1 MPTPRLLLPYIET
14 QQAQKEVTHAE
25 GLNRLDALV
34 MTTVQTRMVSVPPAS
49 PVDGQL
55 YLLPVSPAPTGDWV
69 NQGGKVAQRLGN
81 VWRFHTPFA
90 GWTVWVM
97 DEQAAYTHTG
107 TTWIQTTAK
116 STDPVA
122 LPSYTLATLPAA
134 LPAGR
139 LIFVTNT
146 AAGARVVYSDGT
158 KWRLISTDALI
169 N

>member
-25 GLNRLDALV
+25 ALNRLDALV
-34 MTTVQTRMVSVPPAS
+34 MTTVQTRTLSAPPES

-55 YLLPVSPAPTGDWV
+55 YVLPVSPAPTGDWV
-69 NQGGKVAQRLGN
+69 NQAGKVAQRLGS
-81 VWRFHTPFA
+81 VWRFHAPFA

-134 LPAGR
+134 SPAGR

-146 AAGARVVYSDGT
+146 AAGARVAYSDGT
-158 KWRLISTDALI
+158 KWRLISTDILI